1 MPRVC
6 HFDPYALVSSLVCFS
21 QWCLYT
27 RPKSYDVTALLGH
40 GLRQVYRH
48 LFPQKNRLTAKSGSV
63 DGPSER
69 SSRTEPLIME
79 KDHLKQMVTFSIFG
93 LGPTVLKMCH
103 RELGGGE
110 DFVVLA
116 F

>member
-1 MPRVC
+1 M
-6 HFDPYALVSSLVCFS
+6 DL
-21 QWCLYT
+21 
-27 RPKSYDVTALLGH
+27 
-40 GLRQVYRH
+40 
-48 LFPQKNRLTAKSGSV
+48 QKGPV
-63 DGPSER
+63 GPSP
-69 SSRTEPLIME
+69 SFME

>member
-1 MPRVC
+1 MPSVQYGLSANGACLRGI
-6 HFDPYALVSSLVCFS
+6 YLVTSPCGAGFMVHRP
-21 QWCLYT
+21 LY
-27 RPKSYDVTALLGH
+27 H
-40 GLRQVYRH
+40 H

-63 DGPSER
+63 DGPSGR

-93 LGPTVLKMCH
+93 LGPAVMKIFH
-103 RELGGGE
+103 RELGGGK

>member
-1 MPRVC
+1 MTSRLRRQFMAHGHLYH
-6 HFDPYALVSSLVCFS
+6 HF
-21 QWCLYT
+21 
-27 RPKSYDVTALLGH
+27 
-40 GLRQVYRH
+40 
-48 LFPQKNRLTAKSGSV
+48 FPQKNRLTAKSGSV
-63 DGPSER
+63 DGPSGR

-93 LGPTVLKMCH
+93 LGPAVMKICH
-103 RELGGGE
+103 RELGGGK

>member
-1 MPRVC
+1 MTSHLRRGFYG
-6 HFDPYALVSSLVCFS
+6 HRR
-21 QWCLYT
+21 LY
-27 RPKSYDVTALLGH
+27 H
-40 GLRQVYRH
+40 H

-63 DGPSER
+63 DGPSGR

-79 KDHLKQMVTFSIFG
+79 KDHLKQMVTFSISG
-93 LGPTVLKMCH
+93 LGPAVMKICH
-103 RELGGGE
+103 RELGGGK